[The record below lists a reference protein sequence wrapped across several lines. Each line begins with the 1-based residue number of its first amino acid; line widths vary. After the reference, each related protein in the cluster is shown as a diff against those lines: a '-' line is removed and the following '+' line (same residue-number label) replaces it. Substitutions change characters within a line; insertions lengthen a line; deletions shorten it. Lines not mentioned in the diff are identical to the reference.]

1 MQQPDLISTFV
12 AELLKKADLHDVPPD
27 FYEEYSQKIGMEAQ
41 KRLGMIAM
49 RELTPEAVDEFGK
62 LITNE
67 ADPKTLAEFFKKN
80 IPDYEKKVEEALK
93 EFADEFLV
101 SATKLKA
108 SV

>member
-1 MQQPDLISTFV
+1 MQQSDLITTFV
-12 AELLKKADLHDVPPD
+12 AELLKKSGLEDVPKS
-27 FYEEYSQKIGMEAQ
+27 FYDEYSQKIGMEAQ

-62 LITNE
+62 LMSNE
-67 ADPKTLAEFFKKN
+67 ADSKTLAEFFKKN

-101 SATKLKA
+101 SAAKLKA